1 MRHFA
6 ALTLALAALATPAA
20 AMTIDDVLQLLQA
33 GVNESVILD
42 QVEAEGARFRLE
54 TEDILALKNWGAS
67 DHLVRSLI
75 ATSDRS
81 VDRSRTD
88 DGGSWSDDYYSNDY
102 YARDSRSR
110 TSVSLSFT
118 YDPFG
123 YYWYC
128 SPYYYGY
135 YYPFRTINFGWYY
148 AGCLSRSWWGWYAYW
163 PTYYRDYCAYW
174 YPHSYHHHGHHD
186 YDGPRS
192 RTRHAYVDR
201 DQDRYR
207 DRDGRAYTR
216 DTSRGSG
223 SIDRTRTPRATERQR
238 DPAAVGRSPDRDR
251 ERGRA
256 WSDRGGSRER
266 APEADRA
273 PRSTGRGEVREPRQS
288 SPPDRSAPAPAPRT
302 RGGGDSSGG
311 SRRWGR

>member
-1 MRHFA
+1 MRHLA
-6 ALTLALAALATPAA
+6 ALTLALAAFATPAA
-20 AMTIDDVLQLLQA
+20 AMTIDDVFALLQA

-42 QVEAEGARFRLE
+42 QVEAEDARFRLE
-54 TEDILALKNWGAS
+54 TEDILALKNVGAS

-75 ATSDRS
+75 ATSDGP
-81 VDRSRTD
+81 VEEE
-88 DGGSWSDDYYSNDY
+88 GGSWSDDYYSNDY
-102 YARDSRSR
+102 YQDRS
-110 TSVSLSFT
+110 SMSLSFT

-123 YYWYC
+123 YYWYS

-148 AGCLSRSWWGWYAYW
+148 GGCLSRSWWGWHAYW
-163 PTYYRDYCAYW
+163 PTYYRDYCAVW
-174 YPHSYHHHGHHD
+174 YPRSYHHHGNYD

-201 DQDRYR
+201 DNDRYR

-216 DTSRGSG
+216 DTSRR

-238 DPAAVGRSPDRDR
+238 DPAAIGRSPERDR

-256 WSDRGGSRER
+256 WSDRGGTRDR
-266 APEADRA
+266 APRADQA
-273 PRSTGRGEVREPRQS
+273 PRSTGRKEVREPRRSSSSDRS
-288 SPPDRSAPAPAPRT
+288 SPAPTPRS
-302 RGGGDSSGG
+302 RGGEDRSGG